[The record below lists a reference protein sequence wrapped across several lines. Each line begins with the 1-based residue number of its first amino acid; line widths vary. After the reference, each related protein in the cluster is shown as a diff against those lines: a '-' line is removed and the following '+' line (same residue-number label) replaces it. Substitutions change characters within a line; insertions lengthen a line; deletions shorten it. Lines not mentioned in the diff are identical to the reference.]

1 MSIVKKNFIFICIFI
16 FLSNCQNMSDFKK
29 AMTGQKVNTT
39 DEFLIKKKD
48 PLILP
53 PQYDKLPL
61 TKGDSFQEKKENRLA
76 PEDGNPPLVRGMS
89 QTIVSSTKYLS
100 DLLAVLSPR

>member
-1 MSIVKKNFIFICIFI
+1 MSIIKQNFIFIFIFI
-16 FLSNCQNMSDFKK
+16 FLSNCQGFGDLRK

-53 PQYDKLPL
+53 PQHDKLPL
-61 TKGDSFQEKKENRLA
+61 PKSSDFQEKEENTVQSILKTGKNS
-76 PEDGNPPLVRGMS
+76 EIKKSSGMLNLEKK
-89 QTIVSSTKYLS
+89 ILEELRKN
-100 DLLAVLSPR
+100 

>member
-1 MSIVKKNFIFICIFI
+1 MSIIKKNFIFIFIFI
-16 FLSNCQNMSDFKK
+16 FLSNCQGLDNFKK

-61 TKGDSFQEKKENRLA
+61 PKNSDFQEKEENAVKSILKTDKNSEIRKS
-76 PEDGNPPLVRGMS
+76 NS
-89 QTIVSSTKYLS
+89 VSSLEKKILEE
-100 DLLAVLSPR
+100 LRKN

>member
-1 MSIVKKNFIFICIFI
+1 MSIIKKNFIFIFIFI
-16 FLSNCQNMSDFKK
+16 FLSNCQGLKNFKK
-29 AMTGQKVNTT
+29 AMTGQKINTT

-61 TKGDSFQEKKENRLA
+61 PKSSDFEEKEENRVESILKTGKNSEIKKSSSTSSLEKKILEELRKN
-76 PEDGNPPLVRGMS
+76 
-89 QTIVSSTKYLS
+89 
-100 DLLAVLSPR
+100 

>member
-1 MSIVKKNFIFICIFI
+1 MSIIKKNFIFICIFI
-16 FLSNCQNMSDFKK
+16 FLSNCKGLSDFKK
-29 AMTGQKVNTT
+29 TMRGEKVNTT

-61 TKGDSFQEKKENRLA
+61 PKSGDFQEKKENTVKSILKTGKNS
-76 PEDGNPPLVRGMS
+76 EIKKNSSMS
-89 QTIVSSTKYLS
+89 SLEKKILEELRKN
-100 DLLAVLSPR
+100 

>member
-1 MSIVKKNFIFICIFI
+1 MSIIKKNFIFIFIFI
-16 FLSNCQNMSDFKK
+16 FLSNCQGFSDFKK

-61 TKGDSFQEKKENRLA
+61 PKSGDFQEKKENSIKSIL
-76 PEDGNPPLVRGMS
+76 ETGKNS
-89 QTIVSSTKYLS
+89 EIKKSSSVSSLERKILEE
-100 DLLAVLSPR
+100 LRKN

>member
-1 MSIVKKNFIFICIFI
+1 MSIIKKNFIFIFIFI
-16 FLSNCQNMSDFKK
+16 FLSNCQSLGNFKK

-61 TKGDSFQEKKENRLA
+61 PKSSDFQEEKENTIKSILKA
-76 PEDGNPPLVRGMS
+76 GKNSEIKKSSGMS
-89 QTIVSSTKYLS
+89 SLEKKILEELRQN
-100 DLLAVLSPR
+100 

>member
-1 MSIVKKNFIFICIFI
+1 MSIIKKNFIFIFIFI
-16 FLSNCQNMSDFKK
+16 FLSNCQSLGDFEK

-61 TKGDSFQEKKENRLA
+61 PKSIDFQEKKEN
-76 PEDGNPPLVRGMS
+76 
-89 QTIVSSTKYLS
+89 TIKSILKTGKNSEIKKDSSISSLEKKILRE
-100 DLLAVLSPR
+100 LRKN

>member
-1 MSIVKKNFIFICIFI
+1 MSIIKKNFIFIFIFI
-16 FLSNCQNMSDFKK
+16 FLSNCQGLRNFKK

-53 PQYDKLPL
+53 PQHDKLPL
-61 TKGDSFQEKKENRLA
+61 PKSSDFQEKKENTVKSILKTDKNS
-76 PEDGNPPLVRGMS
+76 E
-89 QTIVSSTKYLS
+89 IKKSSSISSLEKKILEE
-100 DLLAVLSPR
+100 LKKN

>member
-1 MSIVKKNFIFICIFI
+1 MSIIKKNFIFIFIFI
-16 FLSNCQNMSDFKK
+16 FLSNCQGLKNFKK

-61 TKGDSFQEKKENRLA
+61 PKSSDFEEKKENTIQSLLKTSKNS
-76 PEDGNPPLVRGMS
+76 GIKKSSVMS
-89 QTIVSSTKYLS
+89 
-100 DLLAVLSPR
+100 VLEKKVLEELRKN

>member
-1 MSIVKKNFIFICIFI
+1 MSIIKKNFIFIFIFI
-16 FLSNCQNMSDFKK
+16 FLSNCQGLKDFKK

-53 PQYDKLPL
+53 PQYDQLPL
-61 TKGDSFQEKKENRLA
+61 PKSSNLQEK
-76 PEDGNPPLVRGMS
+76 EDNTIKSILKTEKNSEIKKNSSMS
-89 QTIVSSTKYLS
+89 SLEKKILEELRKN
-100 DLLAVLSPR
+100 

>member
-1 MSIVKKNFIFICIFI
+1 MSIIKKNFIFIFIFI
-16 FLSNCQNMSDFKK
+16 FLNNCQSLGDFKK
-29 AMTGQKVNTT
+29 VMTGQKVNTT

-61 TKGDSFQEKKENRLA
+61 PNSSDFQEKEENTIKSILKTGKNS
-76 PEDGNPPLVRGMS
+76 EIKKSSSMS
-89 QTIVSSTKYLS
+89 SLEKKILEELRKN
-100 DLLAVLSPR
+100 

>member
-1 MSIVKKNFIFICIFI
+1 MSIIKKNFIFIFIFI
-16 FLSNCQNMSDFKK
+16 FLSNCQGLKNFKK

-61 TKGDSFQEKKENRLA
+61 PKSSDFQEKEENRVKSIL
-76 PEDGNPPLVRGMS
+76 ESGKNS
-89 QTIVSSTKYLS
+89 ETKKSNDMLN
-100 DLLAVLSPR
+100 LEKKILEELRKN

>member
-1 MSIVKKNFIFICIFI
+1 MSIIKKNFIFIFIFI
-16 FLSNCQNMSDFKK
+16 FLSNCQGLSDFKK
-29 AMTGQKVNTT
+29 TMRGEKVNTT

-61 TKGDSFQEKKENRLA
+61 PKSGDFQEKEENTVKSILKTGKNS
-76 PEDGNPPLVRGMS
+76 E
-89 QTIVSSTKYLS
+89 TKKSSGISSLEKKILEE
-100 DLLAVLSPR
+100 LRKN

>member
-1 MSIVKKNFIFICIFI
+1 MSIIKKNFIFIFIFI
-16 FLSNCQNMSDFKK
+16 FLNNCQGLGEFKK
-29 AMTGQKVNTT
+29 AMTGQKANTT

-61 TKGDSFQEKKENRLA
+61 PKSSDFEEKKENTIQSLLKTSKNS
-76 PEDGNPPLVRGMS
+76 GIKKSSVMS
-89 QTIVSSTKYLS
+89 
-100 DLLAVLSPR
+100 VLEKKVLEELRKN

>member
-1 MSIVKKNFIFICIFI
+1 MSIIKKNFIFIFIFI
-16 FLSNCQNMSDFKK
+16 FLSNCQGFSNFKK

-61 TKGDSFQEKKENRLA
+61 PKSSDFQEKK
-76 PEDGNPPLVRGMS
+76 GNTVESILKINKNS
-89 QTIVSSTKYLS
+89 EIKKSSGTSSLEKKILEE
-100 DLLAVLSPR
+100 LRKN

>member
-1 MSIVKKNFIFICIFI
+1 MSIIKKNFIFIFIFI
-16 FLSNCQNMSDFKK
+16 FLSNCQGLSDFKK
-29 AMTGQKVNTT
+29 TMRGEKVNTT

-61 TKGDSFQEKKENRLA
+61 PKSSDLQEKKENTVKSILK
-76 PEDGNPPLVRGMS
+76 
-89 QTIVSSTKYLS
+89 SSKDSELKKS
-100 DLLAVLSPR
+100 SSISSLEKKILEELRKN

>member
-1 MSIVKKNFIFICIFI
+1 MSIIKKNFIFIFIFI
-16 FLSNCQNMSDFKK
+16 FLSNCQGLSDFKK
-29 AMTGQKVNTT
+29 TMRGEKVNTT

-61 TKGDSFQEKKENRLA
+61 PNSSDFQEKEENTIKSILKTGKNS
-76 PEDGNPPLVRGMS
+76 EIKKSSGMS
-89 QTIVSSTKYLS
+89 SLEKK
-100 DLLAVLSPR
+100 VLGELRKN

>member
-1 MSIVKKNFIFICIFI
+1 
-16 FLSNCQNMSDFKK
+16 
-29 AMTGQKVNTT
+29 MTGQKVNTT

-61 TKGDSFQEKKENRLA
+61 PKSSDFQEKEENRVKSIF
-76 PEDGNPPLVRGMS
+76 GKW
-89 QTIVSSTKYLS
+89 QKF
-100 DLLAVLSPR
+100 

>member
-1 MSIVKKNFIFICIFI
+1 MSIIKKNFIFIFIFI
-16 FLSNCQNMSDFKK
+16 FLSNCQGFGDLRK

-39 DEFLIKKKD
+39 DEFLVKKKD

-61 TKGDSFQEKKENRLA
+61 PKSEDFQEKEENTVQSILKTGQNS
-76 PEDGNPPLVRGMS
+76 EIKKSSSMS
-89 QTIVSSTKYLS
+89 SLEKK
-100 DLLAVLSPR
+100 VLEELRKN

>member
-1 MSIVKKNFIFICIFI
+1 MSIIKKNFIFIFIFI
-16 FLSNCQNMSDFKK
+16 FLSNCQSLGSFKR

-53 PQYDKLPL
+53 PQHDKLPL
-61 TKGDSFQEKKENRLA
+61 PKSSDFQEKEENTVQSILKTGKNS
-76 PEDGNPPLVRGMS
+76 E
-89 QTIVSSTKYLS
+89 TKKSSSISSLEKKILEE
-100 DLLAVLSPR
+100 LRKN

>member
-1 MSIVKKNFIFICIFI
+1 MNIIKKNFIFIFIFI
-16 FLSNCQNMSDFKK
+16 FLSNCQTLGEVKK
-29 AMTGQKVNTT
+29 VMTGKKTNTT

-61 TKGDSFQEKKENRLA
+61 PKNSDFQEKEENAVKSILKTDKNSEIRK
-76 PEDGNPPLVRGMS
+76 
-89 QTIVSSTKYLS
+89 SSTMSSLEKKILEE
-100 DLLAVLSPR
+100 LRKN

>member
-1 MSIVKKNFIFICIFI
+1 MSIIKRNFIFIFIFI
-16 FLSNCQNMSDFKK
+16 FISNCQSLGDFKK
-29 AMTGQKVNTT
+29 TMTGQKVNTT

-61 TKGDSFQEKKENRLA
+61 PKSGDLQEKKENTVKSILKTGKNS
-76 PEDGNPPLVRGMS
+76 EIKKSSSMS
-89 QTIVSSTKYLS
+89 SLEKKILEELRKN
-100 DLLAVLSPR
+100 